1 MILEN
6 DKIKLRAIEPEDLEY
21 IFKWE
26 NDTTIWAVSNT
37 LTPFSRYVV
46 KQYIENSHLDIFES
60 KQLRLIIEAKF
71 NGHANKVVGSVDIFD
86 FDPHNQRAGLG
97 ILIAETKDR
106 GNGFAKETLKLLMDY
121 CFNTLLLNQLYCNI
135 AEDNKIS
142 LNLFKST
149 GFSIC
154 GKKEK
159 WIRSASGYKDEF
171 MLQIINKNQFSDFS

>member
-106 GNGFAKETLKLLMDY
+106 GNGFAKE
-121 CFNTLLLNQLYCNI
+121 NQLYCNI
-135 AEDNKIS
+135 TEDNKIS
-142 LNLFKST
+142 LNLFKSA